1 MRISSVVMGLLLS
14 VALVAQDKEPGKVQ
28 KALGKVGG
36 AVDKAAEKTVDGT
49 KTAAGKTAD
58 ATKTA
63 AGKTAD
69 ATKTAAGK
77 TADTSKTVAGK
88 TADTSKTV
96 AGKTAGGAKTA
107 AGKTADGAE
116 VAGRTTVG
124 TVGEGASRAGGAM
137 KSVGMLDL
145 NTATMKE
152 LEALPGIGDAY
163 SEKIVKGRP
172 YTRKDELV
180 SKGILPETTYEKIKN
195 RVVARKPKN

>member
-1 MRISSVVMGLLLS
+1 MGLLLS

-88 TADTSKTV
+88 TA
-96 AGKTAGGAKTA
+96 GGAKTA

-116 VAGRTTVG
+116 IAGRTTVG

-152 LEALPGIGDAY
+152 LEALPGVGDAY

-180 SKGILPETTYEKIKN
+180 SKGVLPEATYEKIKN